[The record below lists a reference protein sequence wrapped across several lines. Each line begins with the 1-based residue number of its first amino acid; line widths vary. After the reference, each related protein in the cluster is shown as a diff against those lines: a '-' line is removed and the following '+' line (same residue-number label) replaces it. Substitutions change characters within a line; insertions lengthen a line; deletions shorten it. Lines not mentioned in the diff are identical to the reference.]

1 MADRRLAP
9 GSIQTEFP
17 RLGSNLTVTPTL
29 WTGIIV
35 IVCILEFVRIG
46 MTTYVLIHLLESR
59 SLRRQGEE
67 TGLARRSLQS
77 ASARARREFLLDPT
91 MMGLRAAMDEVAVGR
106 AGPGVQRAIEALDR
120 YALAVVDERR

>member
-1 MADRRLAP
+1 M
-9 GSIQTEFP
+9 
-17 RLGSNLTVTPTL
+17 TPTL
-29 WTGIIV
+29 WIGIIV

-46 MTTYVLIHLLESR
+46 MTTYVLVHLLESR
-59 SLRRQGEE
+59 SLRRQDEE
-67 TGLARRSLQS
+67 PGLARRSLQS

>member
-1 MADRRLAP
+1 M
-9 GSIQTEFP
+9 
-17 RLGSNLTVTPTL
+17 TPTL
-29 WTGIIV
+29 WVGIIV

-46 MTTYVLIHLLESR
+46 MTTYVLVHLLESH

-67 TGLARRSLQS
+67 SGAARRSLQS

-91 MMGLRAAMDEVAVGR
+91 LTGLRAAMDEVAVGR